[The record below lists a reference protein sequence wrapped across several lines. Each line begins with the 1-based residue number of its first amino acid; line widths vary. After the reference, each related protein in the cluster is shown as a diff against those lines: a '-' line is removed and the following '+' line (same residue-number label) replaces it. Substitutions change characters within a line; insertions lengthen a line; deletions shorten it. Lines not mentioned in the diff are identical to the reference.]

1 MWEFWISKLVF
12 QLNKMIPSNFTV
24 FLKPGWTVS
33 AWSMKMFKYR
43 RDASASE
50 HHLQCQGLFRGG
62 QQVRGESQIW
72 SKLFSSLVP
81 HLIVLPTVAAIWIF
95 SIVRFLRWVQFAF
108 QKFTVHLR
116 LQSFLGVV
124 DPGPVRAIRADSL
137 HASPGRPLVTYFSF
151 YAVHSSSIG
160 DLVTHSLHWGYFA
173 LIEVIMF
180 GLISTQLSSDI
191 WSCLPK
197 LPLLPGI
204 SHHFTSFNISHPIP
218 FISEP

>member
-1 MWEFWISKLVF
+1 MNSISLINENVQIQKRCQCFRTPLAMPRIV
-12 QLNKMIPSNFTV
+12 QRWPTGK
-24 FLKPGWTVS
+24 
-33 AWSMKMFKYR
+33 R
-43 RDASASE
+43 R
-50 HHLQCQGLFRGG
+50 
-62 QQVRGESQIW
+62 ESDLIQT
-72 SKLFSSLVP
+72 FSSLVP

-108 QKFTVHLR
+108 HLR

-204 SHHFTSFNISHPIP
+204 SHHFTSFNISHRLL
-218 FISEP
+218 SYLNHK